1 MSTEPTAPPAAP
13 KVSVAMITYNHAR
26 YIAQAVESVLAQRT
40 SFPYEIVIG
49 DDCSTDG
56 TGEILVSLQ
65 ARFPDKIRL
74 IRHPVN
80 LGLLGKKNLVATFA
94 ECRGGY
100 LAYLEGDDYWA
111 DTGKLQRQADLLDA
125 EPGFI
130 GCFHD
135 IQMLK
140 NDRDT
145 EPYDMKYPISVT
157 TVGLPEMLAHGFP
170 HLMTMMYRRS
180 RLATFPAWFYDV
192 CMGDW
197 SLFSLLVE
205 QGPMAYIRDL
215 PAGVYRI
222 HGSSYWLGKPF
233 VERTLEEIRAYKIFL
248 GSFPVEQHPRLRQLG
263 NRHEFWLVDAHL
275 DNRDR
280 RAARRAWREALKGW
294 PLHRGEPLRKVLH
307 YGLRLYAP
315 AVLAAAQSLRD
326 LRHGGPRTS

>member
-1 MSTEPTAPPAAP
+1 MSDEPPLPPATP
-13 KVSVAMITYNHAR
+13 KVSVAVITYNHSR

-40 SFPYEIVIG
+40 SFPFEIVIG

-56 TGEILVSLQ
+56 TGEILQALQ
-65 ARFPDKIRL
+65 SRFPDKIRL

-100 LAYLEGDDYWA
+100 LAYLEGDDYWG
-111 DTGKLQRQADLLDA
+111 DPGKLQRQADLLDA

-140 NDRDT
+140 DGPGP
-145 EPYDMKYPISVT
+145 EPYDMRYPSTVT
-157 TVGLPEMLAHGFP
+157 TVRLPEMLCYGFP
-170 HLMTMMYRRS
+170 HLMTMMYRRAD
-180 RLATFPAWFYDV
+180 LATFPAWFYDI

-197 SLFSLLVE
+197 SLFSLLVM

-215 PAGVYRI
+215 PAGIYRI

-233 VERTLEEIRAYKIFL
+233 VERTFDEIHAYKTFL
-248 GSFPVEQHPRLRQLG
+248 GIFPGEFHPTLRQRI
-263 NRHEFWLVDAHL
+263 NRQEFWLVDAYL
-275 DNRDR
+275 DKGDR
-280 RAARRAWREALKGW
+280 GSARRAWKNALNGW
-294 PLHRGEPLRKVLH
+294 RQHRGEPLRKVVH

-315 AVLAAAQSLRD
+315 AVLDAARRLRD
-326 LRHGGPRTS
+326 IHRDRTNTP